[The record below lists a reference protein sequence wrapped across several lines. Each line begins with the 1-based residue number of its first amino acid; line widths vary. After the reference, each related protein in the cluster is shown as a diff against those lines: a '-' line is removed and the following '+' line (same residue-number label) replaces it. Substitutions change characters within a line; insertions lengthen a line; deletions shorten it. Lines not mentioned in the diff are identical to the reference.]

1 MTVRPIQPFEHDE
14 WLRMRIALWPDCPP
28 EKHRQEM
35 AEITRDTERGAVFV
49 SVAPDGY
56 LQGFLEASLR
66 SDHVEG
72 CRTKPVGYVEGW
84 YVEPEFRRRGV
95 GRALVAAAEDWA
107 RAKGCREM
115 ASDAEIENLA
125 SQVAHRRLGYA
136 EVGRTVHFRKEIAK

>member
-1 MTVRPIQPFEHDE
+1 MTIRAIEASEDDD
-14 WLRMRIALWPDCPP
+14 WLRMRVALWPDCPP

-35 AEITRDTERGAVFV
+35 AEILRDTERGTVFV
-49 SVAPDGY
+49 SVAPDGR
-56 LQGFLEASLR
+56 LQGFVEASLR

-72 CRTKPVGYVEGW
+72 CQTRPVGYVEGW
-84 YVEPEFRRRGV
+84 YVEPEFRHQGV

-125 SQVAHRRLGYA
+125 SQAAHRRLGYA